1 MRFSR
6 LVPWKHE
13 SIGRVLSGHQLG
25 KPSDVRWIMSTHEG
39 SFVFII
45 HPTRGIL
52 SFIAYYNYQDQ
63 TLYNICDYCW
73 HCCNSLCLQYSRS
86 FLMFKVNFQ
95 LVKSKGGV
103 KPDFSSVVNR
113 FCVFATYS
121 HEQIRVDTLIF
132 YYILSINSS
141 FFTLLPITIKWINL
155 RIENRL
161 YLYTKLP
168 LI

>member
-1 MRFSR
+1 MTNLDLQIIF
-6 LVPWKHE
+6 VPCYLSQDIYTKPSECVDITTVHHE
-13 SIGRVLSGHQLG
+13 VFTAGALEARVHRTSAFRAPAG

-73 HCCNSLCLQYSRS
+73 HCCNSLSSTVQDSRS

-95 LVKSKGGV
+95 LVKSKGED
-103 KPDFSSVVNR
+103 KPGKCNIFVQQLTGSV
-113 FCVFATYS
+113 F
-121 HEQIRVDTLIF
+121 
-132 YYILSINSS
+132 
-141 FFTLLPITIKWINL
+141 LLHTVMTQLEWTP
-155 RIENRL
+155 
-161 YLYTKLP
+161 
-168 LI
+168 